1 LTFAVGSRNLRCMHI
16 GLVLHAGHRERFAEA
31 ARTLTG
37 VEFTW
42 ATYER
47 EDQIPDR
54 VAGLLAE
61 KPDGLLLGL
70 VPYTK
75 ARDLIPPDLPVA
87 VTRSAALDLALAWAK
102 ALRNGWPATPVSID
116 TFDRETVDEVAHALG
131 LDPAEIA
138 TLPFDP
144 DQTIPDVVAFHQ
156 EHGPR
161 PYVISVRTS
170 VAAALSGQTAVL
182 HALAT
187 PGTIRADL
195 HELALRAQHRKAD
208 AQRFAAGI
216 FALDGTDPDRA
227 VVGLQ
232 HLLVNT
238 PEFADAWIDPR
249 GPRELLVFAPAALFE
264 AATHQWVTL
273 PVLAEARTNLGV
285 RVVAGFGIGG
295 TARQSVTLAE
305 RAATRAGQDSQPA
318 AYLFTS
324 GGMTIGPMGATGV
337 PLTYTYREH
346 GGLETLA
353 GRAGLSPATLSRL
366 AAVERSLGGEALSPS
381 DLARTLGITDPSGRR
396 LIRKLDEAR
405 LIVREGSTQVSRK
418 GRPTR
423 LYRLA
428 ITPAL
433 EPPPGE
439 DRTAASS

>member
-1 LTFAVGSRNLRCMHI
+1 MHI
-16 GLVLHAGHRERFAEA
+16 GLVLHADHRERFAEA

-37 VEFTW
+37 VDFTW
-42 ATYER
+42 AIYEH
-47 EDQIPDR
+47 EDEISSR
-54 VAGLLAE
+54 VAGLLDDRL
-61 KPDGLLLGL
+61 DGLLLGL
-70 VPYTK
+70 VPY
-75 ARDLIPPDLPVA
+75 ARSRDLIPADLPVA

-116 TFDRETVDEVAHALG
+116 TFDQATVDEVARALG
-131 LDPAEIA
+131 LDPTGIA

-144 DQTIPDVVAFHQ
+144 DQTVDDVVAFHRQ
-156 EHGPR
+156 HSGS

-195 HELALRAQHRKAD
+195 HELALRAQHRRAN

-216 FALDGTDPDRA
+216 FALDGTDVDRA
-227 VVGLQ
+227 LVGLQ

-249 GPRELLVFAPAALFE
+249 GRQELLVFAPAALFE

-273 PVLAEARTNLGV
+273 PVLAEARTGLGV

-305 RAATRAGQDSQPA
+305 RAATRAGQDAQPG
-318 AYLFTS
+318 AYLFTDS
-324 GGMTIGPMGATGV
+324 GMTIGPMGASGT

-346 GGLETLA
+346 GGLEALA
-353 GRAGLSPATLSRL
+353 GRVGLSPATLSRL
-366 AAVERSLGGEALSPS
+366 AAVERTLAGKPLSPS

-433 EPPPGE
+433 ESVTSDPPA
-439 DRTAASS
+439 RS

>member
-1 LTFAVGSRNLRCMHI
+1 LTFAAGSRNLRCMHI
-16 GLVLHAGHRERFAEA
+16 GLVLHADHRERFAEA
-31 ARTLTG
+31 ARTVTG
-37 VEFTW
+37 AEFTW
-42 ATYER
+42 AIYER
-47 EDQIPDR
+47 EDEIRDR

-144 DQTIPDVVAFHQ
+144 DQTIDDVVAFHRG
-156 EHGPR
+156 HGPR

-170 VAAALSGQTAVL
+170 VAAALGGQTTVL

-195 HELALRAQHRKAD
+195 HELALRAQHRRAD

-216 FALDGTDPDRA
+216 FALDGAGPDRA

-305 RAATRAGQDSQPA
+305 RAAARAGQDSQPG
-318 AYLFTS
+318 AYLFTGS
-324 GGMTIGPMGATGV
+324 GMTIGPMGATGV

-353 GRAGLSPATLSRL
+353 GRVGLSPATLSRL
-366 AAVERSLGGEALSPS
+366 AAVERSLAGKALSPS

>member
-1 LTFAVGSRNLRCMHI
+1 MRI
-16 GLVLHAGHRERFAEA
+16 GLVVHADHRKRFAEA
-31 ARTLTG
+31 ASTLTG

-42 ATYER
+42 AIYEH
-47 EDQIPDR
+47 EDEIAPR
-54 VAGLLAE
+54 VADLLTHHM
-61 KPDGLLLGL
+61 DGILLGL
-70 VPYTK
+70 VPYAR
-75 ARDLIPPDLPVA
+75 ARDLIPPDLPVT

-116 TFDRETVDEVAHALG
+116 TFDRETVDEVAQALG

-144 DQTIPDVVAFHQ
+144 DQTIDDVVAFHRK
-156 EHGPR
+156 HGAS
-161 PYVISVRTS
+161 PYVISVRTA
-170 VAAALSGQTAVL
+170 VAAALTGPTAVL

-195 HELALRAQHRKAD
+195 HELALRAQHRRAD

-216 FALDGTDPDRA
+216 FALDGADGDRA
-227 VVGLQ
+227 LIGLQ

-249 GPRELLVFAPAALFE
+249 GRHELLVFAPAALFE

-273 PVLAEARTNLGV
+273 PVLAEARTGLGV

-305 RAATRAGQDSQPA
+305 RAATRAGQDAQPG
-318 AYLFTS
+318 AYLFTDS
-324 GGMTIGPMGATGV
+324 GMTIGPMGASGV

-346 GGLETLA
+346 GGLEALA
-353 GRAGLSPATLSRL
+353 GRVGLSPATLSRL
-366 AAVERSLGGEALSPS
+366 AAVERTLGGRPLSPS

-428 ITPAL
+428 ITSAL
-433 EPPPGE
+433 
-439 DRTAASS
+439 DADS